1 MPEQDG
7 SAGEQPT
14 QADGGAPAEEQVKP
28 VVTRRDFI
36 AGAGLGVAAT
46 AVVVGG
52 VAVATRQ
59 NTATAPAPVVQT
71 APGGAAVAVAPAPAQ
86 ATAPQQTQ
94 AQPAA
99 QQQTTP
105 QVGVLPQHMRRVTLN
120 IDGVNR
126 EAVVDAR
133 ESFWATATQKLG
145 LNVTNL
151 GCDRAQ
157 CGACTVLVD
166 GRAVNGCSV
175 FSARLGRGQKIQTIA
190 SLPTGPGVDGLHPIQ
205 RAFWMQGGFQCGIC
219 TRGFIMS
226 SYALLQTNQSPTR
239 AQIAEGLSGNI
250 CRCGEYPKIY
260 TAVETAAGEMRNP
273 PARPQVVVGPPAPRT
288 GKPSTAQYS
297 FAQPLGSDE
306 FIGEVD
312 SSLKLLDGVEGVSGN
327 SSTATVTF
335 WPAEVNED
343 QIKKAFADAGFPVQ

>member
-1 MPEQDG
+1 
-7 SAGEQPT
+7 
-14 QADGGAPAEEQVKP
+14 
-28 VVTRRDFI
+28 
-36 AGAGLGVAAT
+36 
-46 AVVVGG
+46 
-52 VAVATRQ
+52 
-59 NTATAPAPVVQT
+59 
-71 APGGAAVAVAPAPAQ
+71 
-86 ATAPQQTQ
+86 
-94 AQPAA
+94 
-99 QQQTTP
+99 
-105 QVGVLPQHMRRVTLN
+105 MRRVTLN

-126 EAVVDAR
+126 EVVVDVR
-133 ESFWATATQKLG
+133 ESLWTTTSQKLG

-157 CGACTVLVD
+157 CGACTVVVD

-175 FSARLGRGQKIQTIA
+175 FSARLGRGQKIQTVA
-190 SLPTGPGVDGLHPIQ
+190 GLQTGPGVDGLHPIQ
-205 RAFWMQGGFQCGIC
+205 RAFWQQGGFQCGIC

-226 SYALLQTNQSPTR
+226 SYALLQSNKSPSR
-239 AQIAEGLSGNI
+239 VQIAEALSGNI

-260 TAVETAAGEMRNP
+260 TAVETAAAELRSP
-273 PARPQVVVGPPAPRT
+273 PAKPQVVVGPPAPRT

-312 SSLKLLDGVEGVSGN
+312 ASLKLLDGVEGVSGN

-343 QIKKAFADAGFPVQ
+343 QIRKAFADSGFPVK